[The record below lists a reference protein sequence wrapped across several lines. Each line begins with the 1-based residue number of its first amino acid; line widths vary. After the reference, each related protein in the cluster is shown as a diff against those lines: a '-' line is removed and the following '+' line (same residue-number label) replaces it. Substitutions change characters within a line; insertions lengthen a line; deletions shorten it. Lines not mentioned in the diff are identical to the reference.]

1 MYTSYIGFK
10 FLEIYN
16 RQTKSHYTAE
26 EFFDKEMY
34 PLFFE
39 NERHLMHVSN
49 SPFFQSPSENELKQT
64 GFKPY
69 KLQYQKL
76 QQKIEQVS
84 LKIEKPDASIYVG
97 FAAKGPDQT
106 TAGQVSNITWET
118 PKEELYASW
127 IGNAL
132 SVRVAGSQCL
142 LIDSE
147 PLLWH
152 LYEGWEKYRAFIKEL
167 KQMEGRQIETWNGYW
182 VARGALNKMPPPPPD
197 KGNKLDTIPWV
208 EVLAKLLRWHSKQT
222 LLVYIFSLGQTN
234 ITYGFINIC
243 FPEMQRLCEGRHAFR
258 KNMLDNKEGDA
269 SFWRQYEPDFSLRE
283 ACQLGEIGIRALRP
297 KDFAKLMDGSYSSL
311 KLTDKNKQS
320 LYNIQ
325 IWIKAMLNNKSDLQQ
340 LAKDLAGEL
349 VTAETKGGG
358 RERAKVSDNAQ
369 SKALLEA
376 KGLTSFIEALTSFL
390 EKNQSAA
397 GVCREVADKSLRIPG
412 ELFPLF
418 KALVRF
424 EYAVKKNT

>member
-10 FLEIYN
+10 FLELYN
-16 RQTKSHYTAE
+16 RKTKNHYTAE
-26 EFFDKEMY
+26 EFFDKEMF

-39 NERHLMHVSN
+39 NDRHLMHVSN
-49 SPFFQSPSENELKQT
+49 SPFFQSPSEKELKQT
-64 GFKPY
+64 GLKPY
-69 KLQYQKL
+69 KLQYHKL

-84 LKIEKPDASIYVG
+84 LKIEIPDASIYVG
-97 FAAKGPDQT
+97 YAAKGPDQV
-106 TAGQVSNITWET
+106 TAGQVSNIILET
-118 PKEELYASW
+118 SKEELYASW

-152 LYEGWEKYRAFIKEL
+152 LYEGWKEYREFIEDL

-182 VARGALNKMPPPPPD
+182 VARGALNKMVQPPD
-197 KGNKLDTIPWV
+197 KGNKLETIPWV

-234 ITYGFINIC
+234 TTYGFINIS
-243 FPEMQRLCEGRHAFR
+243 FPELQRLSEGRHTF
-258 KNMLDNKEGDA
+258 KKIMLNNDEGDD
-269 SFWRQYEPDFSLRE
+269 SFWKQYEPDFSLRE

-297 KDFAKLMDGSYSSL
+297 KDFVKLMEGNYSSL

-340 LAKDLAGEL
+340 LAKDLAFEL
-349 VTAETKGGG
+349 VAAETKGSG
-358 RERAKVSDNAQ
+358 RERSKVTDNAH

-376 KGLTSFIEALTSFL
+376 KGLISFIEALTSFL

-397 GVCREVADKSLRIPG
+397 GVCREVADQSLRIPG
-412 ELFPLF
+412 EQFPLF

-424 EYAVKKNT
+424 EYAIQKNK